1 MTCCKIFV
9 LYGQG
14 FYFKNNIFI
23 KNVVNFQ
30 ASISS
35 SFLISVKNY
44 LRQTQFFAYLLEIA
58 FNNTLCLMKNW
69 SFENVGYPNRV
80 LIWVVIK
87 INDKTVS
94 QSTLAGQRRFNS
106 FKKLPFNVLLFY
118 IRRLLVLK
126 ETQSTYFYLLLI
138 KFKPNKN
145 RFSLYF

>member
-1 MTCCKIFV
+1 
-9 LYGQG
+9 
-14 FYFKNNIFI
+14 
-23 KNVVNFQ
+23 
-30 ASISS
+30 
-35 SFLISVKNY
+35 
-44 LRQTQFFAYLLEIA
+44 
-58 FNNTLCLMKNW
+58 MKNW

-106 FKKLPFNVLLFY
+106 FKKLPFNVVLFY

-145 RFSLYF
+145 RFTLYF